1 MGQQSSQTY
10 GMEWMSQQAKEG
22 ERETEKIKYK
32 VLENIKTM
40 AGNMMFA
47 RNIRHNA
54 FNIKG

>member
-1 MGQQSSQTY
+1 MGWNERASKRK
-10 GMEWMSQQAKEG
+10 KER